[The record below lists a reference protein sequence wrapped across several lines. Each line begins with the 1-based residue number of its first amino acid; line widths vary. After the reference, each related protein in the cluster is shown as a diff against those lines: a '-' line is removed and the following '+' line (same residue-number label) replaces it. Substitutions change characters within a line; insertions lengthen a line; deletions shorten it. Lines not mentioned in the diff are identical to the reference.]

1 MSTPEHRTTPG
12 SSYFVTT
19 RCAQGRNVFQIPEV
33 AQIVIAAMLHYRDT
47 TAYLLHEF
55 VVMPNH
61 LDVLLTPGPTTSLE
75 KAVQLIKGGSSYK
88 IRKQRGH
95 KMEIWQQGF
104 HDWTIRDIDDW
115 QIKAEYIRTN
125 PVRAQLVEKP
135 EDWLYSSAMGKFTL
149 DPAPEK
155 YLQLASAAK
164 AASASTAT
172 SGLKPRPP
180 KELQGPN
187 ELRSTRGSESPR
199 DSQSPKGFHS

>member
-1 MSTPEHRTTPG
+1 MSTPDHRTAPS

-19 RCAQGRNVFQIPEV
+19 RCVQGRNVFQIPEV
-33 AQIVIAAMLHYRDT
+33 AEILIAAMLHYRDT
-47 TAYLLHEF
+47 NAYLLHEF

-61 LDVLLTPGPTTSLE
+61 LHLLLTPGPITSLE
-75 KAVQLIKGGSSYK
+75 RAVQLIKGGSSYQ

-95 KMEIWQQGF
+95 KMQIWQQGF
-104 HDWTIRDIDDW
+104 HDWTIRDSNDW
-115 QIKAEYIRTN
+115 HTKTEYIRMN
-125 PVRAQLVEKP
+125 PVRAQLAEKP
-135 EDWLYSSAMGKFTL
+135 EDWLYSSATGKFTL

-180 KELQGPN
+180 E
-187 ELRSTRGSESPR
+187 EFRA
-199 DSQSPKGFHS
+199 